1 MTDMVEPFNRF
12 MDVVRGVLL
21 GVGVVAGLAC
31 TASWAVRTRRVGAFG
46 FIARQVRAWVDPAL
60 RPVERMVVRAG
71 GVPTTAPW
79 WGLVI
84 VLILGVLVIGALDL
98 LAGIAFRL
106 AWGLQDPA
114 RLPLILLSWGFAVM
128 RVALVVRVLSS
139 WLPISPFSRWI
150 RWAYVLTEW
159 MLRPLRQVVP
169 AIGPVDATPIVA
181 YLALWLVQ
189 TVLRIP

>member
-1 MTDMVEPFNRF
+1 MTDLVEPFNRF
-12 MDVVRGVLL
+12 MDVVRAVLL
-21 GVGVVAGLAC
+21 GVGVLAGLAC
-31 TASWAVRTRRVGAFG
+31 AGSWAVRTRRVSPFG
-46 FIARQVRAWVDPAL
+46 FIARVVRAWVDPAL
-60 RPVERMVVRAG
+60 RPVERMIVRAG
-71 GVPTTAPW
+71 GAPATAPW
-79 WGLVI
+79 WGLVFILI
-84 VLILGVLVIGALDL
+84 VGVLVIGALDL

-114 RLPLILLSWGFAVM
+114 RLPLILLSWSFAVM

-150 RWAYVLTEW
+150 RWSFVLTEW

-169 AIGPVDATPIVA
+169 AIGPIDATPIVA